1 MPVWWTWG
9 KKTLP
14 FARRLP
20 SAGYVFPLMCISK
33 FEPLTG
39 RLKKG
44 AIVEVA
50 RLAGI
55 MGAKKTPDLI
65 PLCHGLMLDKVDGQ
79 FAYEDEGHRIEV
91 TATAKV
97 TGKTGV
103 EMEAPTAVSVACLT
117 IYDMT
122 KALSH
127 DIQIESI
134 QLMSKAGGNGILSE
148 HQPLCHHTMRTFNF
162 NDLDNHEHHC
172 FSFCR
177 LTSHADGK
185 DRHVSHRFGL
195 SRR

>member
-1 MPVWWTWG
+1 MNNDTNLLHSSPSEPSYDELSHLDAQG
-9 KKTLP
+9 N
-14 FARRLP
+14 ARMVDVGQKNATVRT
-20 SAGYVFPLMCISK
+20 ATAIGWVCFPPDVYQQIR
-33 FEPLTG
+33 TTDG
-39 RLKKG
+39 QTKKG

-65 PLCHGLMLDKVDGQ
+65 PLCHGLMLDKVDVN

-103 EMEAPTAVSVACLT
+103 EMEALTAVSVACLT

-134 QLMSKAGGNGILSE
+134 QLMSKAGGKRDFKRASTDMSSYNVNL
-148 HQPLCHHTMRTFNF
+148 
-162 NDLDNHEHHC
+162 
-172 FSFCR
+172 
-177 LTSHADGK
+177 
-185 DRHVSHRFGL
+185 
-195 SRR
+195 